1 MLAGDACAEPRAAA
15 FALLEQTSAVAATS
29 ADVGTGTS
37 VKQNFDG
44 IVAFPALPR
53 SSLVCEPQAALVR
66 TWLVDPRYRVAGVDV
81 LRAAAALGPAD
92 VQPPPLMLATENP
105 QAAWAAV
112 VACAD
117 DQFTRENAASSLA
130 SSGEGANA
138 SEDRGA
144 EVGAEAESGSPLLP
158 PCTENALREACRVKG
173 IALRCGYFALIER
186 WAERTPLVTEDR
198 LVPLV
203 RRVLAAE
210 RVAEVHAAAELAA
223 SAAFA
228 TPHCATMA
236 VGTDK
241 GPNSDVDDNLA
252 LASAPDPAAVVRA
265 AAVTA
270 AREVLPYFRHVTS
283 VGAGVDGDALSAAKT
298 ADTCDLDP
306 SSQMAPLATAAGPR
320 PRRRRY
326 LNDPPTSR
334 SIDRSPGALTS
345 GRAGQL
351 LWLAEME
358 KLRGLATLATL
369 CAGPGHGNNSDN
381 TDDKTV
387 DGIRALGCVGAFDT
401 DVCSAVS
408 QGYLNGD
415 DGGVGAEPSTQVLE
429 KRAVAGTAIDART
442 GAVATLAAEVARD
455 AVAATESA
463 ARCSG
468 DQVLSIDNTGITPS
482 ASAAA
487 RFSTAVR
494 YLARAGTR
502 AREARAWHLAV
513 CACKHIWN
521 ATASLWISPLAFAPR
536 ALAIARFEDQPQLDP
551 APFVEASYVLLDVLA
566 RAPHASAASNW
577 LRPPSVIRSTAS
589 GNDKDHVRAEATEAT
604 LVGEVSTRDVEL
616 TYAHNGSDTFPS
628 EALADVGL
636 DPEWVCQFVAYTLRC
651 LAYAR
656 RWDVLPPLARRLV
669 ASKAAKVCAIAD
681 DGGLAPVWTYNFF
694 VTPASSHG

>member
-53 SSLVCEPQAALVR
+53 SSIVCEPQAALVR

-138 SEDRGA
+138 SE
-144 EVGAEAESGSPLLP
+144 VGAGAESGSPLLP

-270 AREVLPYFRHVTS
+270 AREVLPYFRRVTS

-334 SIDRSPGALTS
+334 SIDRSPGASTS

-381 TDDKTV
+381 TDDKTI

>member
-53 SSLVCEPQAALVR
+53 SSIVCESQAALVR

-138 SEDRGA
+138 SE
-144 EVGAEAESGSPLLP
+144 VGAGAESGSPLLP

-334 SIDRSPGALTS
+334 SIDRSPGASTS

>member
-53 SSLVCEPQAALVR
+53 SSIVCEPQAALVR

-138 SEDRGA
+138 SE
-144 EVGAEAESGSPLLP
+144 VGAGAESGS

-270 AREVLPYFRHVTS
+270 AREVLPYFRRVTS

-326 LNDPPTSR
+326 LNDPPTNR

-381 TDDKTV
+381 TDDKTI

>member
-53 SSLVCEPQAALVR
+53 SSIVCEPQAALVR

-117 DQFTRENAASSLA
+117 DQFTRETAASSLA

-138 SEDRGA
+138 SE
-144 EVGAEAESGSPLLP
+144 VGAGAESGSPLLP

-334 SIDRSPGALTS
+334 SIDRSPGASTS

>member
-53 SSLVCEPQAALVR
+53 SSIVCEPQAALVR

-138 SEDRGA
+138 SE
-144 EVGAEAESGSPLLP
+144 VGAGAESGSPLLP

-210 RVAEVHAAAELAA
+210 HVAEVHAAAELAA

-270 AREVLPYFRHVTS
+270 AREVLPYFRRVTS

-326 LNDPPTSR
+326 LNDPPTNR

-381 TDDKTV
+381 TDDKTI

>member
-53 SSLVCEPQAALVR
+53 SSIVCEPQAALVR

-138 SEDRGA
+138 SE
-144 EVGAEAESGSPLLP
+144 VGAGAESGSPLLP

-265 AAVTA
+265 AAV
-270 AREVLPYFRHVTS
+270 
-283 VGAGVDGDALSAAKT
+283 LS
-298 ADTCDLDP
+298 L
-306 SSQMAPLATAAGPR
+306 
-320 PRRRRY
+320 
-326 LNDPPTSR
+326 
-334 SIDRSPGALTS
+334 I
-345 GRAGQL
+345 
-351 LWLAEME
+351 
-358 KLRGLATLATL
+358 
-369 CAGPGHGNNSDN
+369 
-381 TDDKTV
+381 
-387 DGIRALGCVGAFDT
+387 
-401 DVCSAVS
+401 
-408 QGYLNGD
+408 
-415 DGGVGAEPSTQVLE
+415 
-429 KRAVAGTAIDART
+429 
-442 GAVATLAAEVARD
+442 
-455 AVAATESA
+455 
-463 ARCSG
+463 
-468 DQVLSIDNTGITPS
+468 
-482 ASAAA
+482 
-487 RFSTAVR
+487 
-494 YLARAGTR
+494 
-502 AREARAWHLAV
+502 
-513 CACKHIWN
+513 HI
-521 ATASLWISPLAFAPR
+521 
-536 ALAIARFEDQPQLDP
+536 
-551 APFVEASYVLLDVLA
+551 
-566 RAPHASAASNW
+566 
-577 LRPPSVIRSTAS
+577 
-589 GNDKDHVRAEATEAT
+589 
-604 LVGEVSTRDVEL
+604 
-616 TYAHNGSDTFPS
+616 
-628 EALADVGL
+628 
-636 DPEWVCQFVAYTLRC
+636 
-651 LAYAR
+651 
-656 RWDVLPPLARRLV
+656 
-669 ASKAAKVCAIAD
+669 
-681 DGGLAPVWTYNFF
+681 
-694 VTPASSHG
+694 

>member
-53 SSLVCEPQAALVR
+53 SSIVCEPQAALVR

-138 SEDRGA
+138 SE
-144 EVGAEAESGSPLLP
+144 VGAGAESGSPLLP

-270 AREVLPYFRHVTS
+270 AREVLPYFRRVTS

-381 TDDKTV
+381 TDDKTI

>member
-53 SSLVCEPQAALVR
+53 SSIVCESQAALVR

-138 SEDRGA
+138 SE
-144 EVGAEAESGSPLLP
+144 VGAGAESGSPLLP

-334 SIDRSPGALTS
+334 SIDRSPGASTS

-628 EALADVGL
+628 EALAAVGL

>member
-53 SSLVCEPQAALVR
+53 SSIVCESQAALVR

-117 DQFTRENAASSLA
+117 DQFTRETAASSLA

-138 SEDRGA
+138 SE
-144 EVGAEAESGSPLLP
+144 VGAGAESGSPLLP

-334 SIDRSPGALTS
+334 SIDRSPGASTS

>member
-53 SSLVCEPQAALVR
+53 SSIVCEPQAALVR

-138 SEDRGA
+138 SE
-144 EVGAEAESGSPLLP
+144 VGAGAESGSPLLP

-270 AREVLPYFRHVTS
+270 AREVLPYFRRVTS

-326 LNDPPTSR
+326 LNDPPTNR

-381 TDDKTV
+381 TDDKTI

-628 EALADVGL
+628 EALVDVGL

>member
-53 SSLVCEPQAALVR
+53 SSIVCEPQAALVR

-138 SEDRGA
+138 SE
-144 EVGAEAESGSPLLP
+144 VGAGAESGSPLLP

-326 LNDPPTSR
+326 LNDPPTNR
-334 SIDRSPGALTS
+334 SIDRSPGASTS

>member
-53 SSLVCEPQAALVR
+53 SSIVCEPQAALVR

-92 VQPPPLMLATENP
+92 VQPPPLMLTTENP

-138 SEDRGA
+138 SE
-144 EVGAEAESGSPLLP
+144 VGAGAESGSPLLP

-270 AREVLPYFRHVTS
+270 AREVLPYFRRVTS

-326 LNDPPTSR
+326 LNDPPTNR

>member
-53 SSLVCEPQAALVR
+53 SSIVCEPQAALVR

-138 SEDRGA
+138 SE
-144 EVGAEAESGSPLLP
+144 VGAGAESGSPLLP

-270 AREVLPYFRHVTS
+270 AREVLPYFRRVTS

-326 LNDPPTSR
+326 LNDPPTNR

-577 LRPPSVIRSTAS
+577 LRPPSVIHSTAS

>member
-53 SSLVCEPQAALVR
+53 SSIVCESQAALVR

-117 DQFTRENAASSLA
+117 DQFTRETAASSLA

-210 RVAEVHAAAELAA
+210 RVAEVHAAAEHAA

-334 SIDRSPGALTS
+334 SIDRSPGASTS

>member
-53 SSLVCEPQAALVR
+53 SSIVCEPQAALVR

-138 SEDRGA
+138 SE
-144 EVGAEAESGSPLLP
+144 VGAGAESGSPLLP

-210 RVAEVHAAAELAA
+210 HVAEVHAAAELAA

-270 AREVLPYFRHVTS
+270 AREVLPYFRRVTS

-334 SIDRSPGALTS
+334 SIDRSPGASTS

-381 TDDKTV
+381 TDDKTI

>member
-53 SSLVCEPQAALVR
+53 SSIVCEPQAALVR

-138 SEDRGA
+138 SE
-144 EVGAEAESGSPLLP
+144 VGAGAESGSPLLP

-270 AREVLPYFRHVTS
+270 AREVLPYFRRVTS
-283 VGAGVDGDALSAAKT
+283 VGPGVDGDALSAAKT

-326 LNDPPTSR
+326 LNDPPTNR

-381 TDDKTV
+381 TDDKTI

>member
-53 SSLVCEPQAALVR
+53 SSIVCEPQAALVR

-138 SEDRGA
+138 SE
-144 EVGAEAESGSPLLP
+144 VGAGAESGSPLLP

-270 AREVLPYFRHVTS
+270 AREVLPYFRRVTS

-334 SIDRSPGALTS
+334 SIDISPGASTS

>member
-53 SSLVCEPQAALVR
+53 SSIVCEPQAALVR

-138 SEDRGA
+138 SE
-144 EVGAEAESGSPLLP
+144 VGAGAESGSPLLP

-334 SIDRSPGALTS
+334 SIDRSPGASTS

>member
-37 VKQNFDG
+37 VKQSFDG

-53 SSLVCEPQAALVR
+53 SSIVCEPQAALVR

-138 SEDRGA
+138 SE
-144 EVGAEAESGSPLLP
+144 VGAGAESGSPLLP

-270 AREVLPYFRHVTS
+270 AREVLPYFRRVTS

-326 LNDPPTSR
+326 LNDPPTNR

-381 TDDKTV
+381 TDDKTI

>member
-53 SSLVCEPQAALVR
+53 SSIVCEPQAALVR

-138 SEDRGA
+138 SE
-144 EVGAEAESGSPLLP
+144 VGAGAESGSPLLP

-381 TDDKTV
+381 TDDKTI

>member
-53 SSLVCEPQAALVR
+53 SSIVCEPQAALVR

-105 QAAWAAV
+105 QAAWAAI

-138 SEDRGA
+138 SE
-144 EVGAEAESGSPLLP
+144 VGAGAESGSPLLP

-270 AREVLPYFRHVTS
+270 AREVLPYFRRVTS

-326 LNDPPTSR
+326 LNDPPTNR

-381 TDDKTV
+381 TDDKTI

>member
-53 SSLVCEPQAALVR
+53 SSIVCEPQAALVR

-228 TPHCATMA
+228 TPHCAAMA

-334 SIDRSPGALTS
+334 SIDRSPGASTS

-521 ATASLWISPLAFAPR
+521 ATASLWISPLAFTPR

-628 EALADVGL
+628 EALAAVGL

>member
-53 SSLVCEPQAALVR
+53 SSIVCEPQAALVR

-92 VQPPPLMLATENP
+92 VQPPPLMLTTENP

-138 SEDRGA
+138 SE
-144 EVGAEAESGSPLLP
+144 VGAGAESGSPLLP

-270 AREVLPYFRHVTS
+270 AREVLPYFRRVTS

-326 LNDPPTSR
+326 LNDPPTNR

-381 TDDKTV
+381 TDDKTI

>member
-53 SSLVCEPQAALVR
+53 SSIVCEPQAALVR

-138 SEDRGA
+138 SE
-144 EVGAEAESGSPLLP
+144 VGAGAESGSPLLP

-270 AREVLPYFRHVTS
+270 AREVLPYFRRVTS

-326 LNDPPTSR
+326 LNDPPTNR

-381 TDDKTV
+381 TDDKTI

>member
-53 SSLVCEPQAALVR
+53 SSIVCEPQAALVR

-138 SEDRGA
+138 SE
-144 EVGAEAESGSPLLP
+144 VGAGAESGSPLLP

-326 LNDPPTSR
+326 LNDPPTNR

-468 DQVLSIDNTGITPS
+468 DEVLSIDNTGITPS

>member
-1 MLAGDACAEPRAAA
+1 
-15 FALLEQTSAVAATS
+15 
-29 ADVGTGTS
+29 
-37 VKQNFDG
+37 
-44 IVAFPALPR
+44 
-53 SSLVCEPQAALVR
+53 
-66 TWLVDPRYRVAGVDV
+66 
-81 LRAAAALGPAD
+81 
-92 VQPPPLMLATENP
+92 
-105 QAAWAAV
+105 
-112 VACAD
+112 
-117 DQFTRENAASSLA
+117 
-130 SSGEGANA
+130 
-138 SEDRGA
+138 
-144 EVGAEAESGSPLLP
+144 
-158 PCTENALREACRVKG
+158 
-173 IALRCGYFALIER
+173 
-186 WAERTPLVTEDR
+186 
-198 LVPLV
+198 
-203 RRVLAAE
+203 
-210 RVAEVHAAAELAA
+210 
-223 SAAFA
+223 
-228 TPHCATMA
+228 
-236 VGTDK
+236 
-241 GPNSDVDDNLA
+241 
-252 LASAPDPAAVVRA
+252 VVRA

-326 LNDPPTSR
+326 LNDPPTNR

-381 TDDKTV
+381 TDDKTI

-628 EALADVGL
+628 EALAAVGL

>member
-53 SSLVCEPQAALVR
+53 SSIVCEPQAALVR

-138 SEDRGA
+138 SE
-144 EVGAEAESGSPLLP
+144 VGAGAESGSPLLP

-326 LNDPPTSR
+326 LNDPPTNR

-381 TDDKTV
+381 TDDKTI

>member
-53 SSLVCEPQAALVR
+53 SSIVCEPQAALVR

-138 SEDRGA
+138 SE
-144 EVGAEAESGSPLLP
+144 VGAGAESGSPLLP

-210 RVAEVHAAAELAA
+210 HVAEVHAAAELAA

-270 AREVLPYFRHVTS
+270 AREVLPYFRRVTS

-326 LNDPPTSR
+326 LNDPPTNR

>member
-37 VKQNFDG
+37 VKQDFDG

-53 SSLVCEPQAALVR
+53 SSIVCEPQAALVR

-138 SEDRGA
+138 SE
-144 EVGAEAESGSPLLP
+144 VGAGAESGSPLLP

-334 SIDRSPGALTS
+334 SIDRSPGASTS

-502 AREARAWHLAV
+502 TREARAWHLAV

>member
-53 SSLVCEPQAALVR
+53 SSIVCESQAALVR

-326 LNDPPTSR
+326 LNDPPTNR
-334 SIDRSPGALTS
+334 SIDRSPGASTS

-536 ALAIARFEDQPQLDP
+536 ALAIARFEYQPQLDP

>member
-53 SSLVCEPQAALVR
+53 SSIVCEPQAALVR

-138 SEDRGA
+138 SE
-144 EVGAEAESGSPLLP
+144 VGAGAESGSPLLP

-270 AREVLPYFRHVTS
+270 AREVLPYFRRVTS

-326 LNDPPTSR
+326 LNDPPTNR

-381 TDDKTV
+381 TDDKTI

-566 RAPHASAASNW
+566 RAPHASAAINW

>member
-53 SSLVCEPQAALVR
+53 SSIVCEPQAALVR

-138 SEDRGA
+138 SE
-144 EVGAEAESGSPLLP
+144 VGAGAESGSPLLP

-334 SIDRSPGALTS
+334 SIDRSPGASTS

-381 TDDKTV
+381 TDDKTI

>member
-37 VKQNFDG
+37 VKQSFDG

-53 SSLVCEPQAALVR
+53 SSIVCEPQAALVR

-138 SEDRGA
+138 SE
-144 EVGAEAESGSPLLP
+144 VGAGAESGSPLLA

-270 AREVLPYFRHVTS
+270 AREVLPYFRRVTS

-326 LNDPPTSR
+326 LNDPPTNR
-334 SIDRSPGALTS
+334 SIDRSPGASTS

-381 TDDKTV
+381 TDDKTI

>member
-1 MLAGDACAEPRAAA
+1 M
-15 FALLEQTSAVAATS
+15 
-29 ADVGTGTS
+29 
-37 VKQNFDG
+37 
-44 IVAFPALPR
+44 
-53 SSLVCEPQAALVR
+53 
-66 TWLVDPRYRVAGVDV
+66 
-81 LRAAAALGPAD
+81 
-92 VQPPPLMLATENP
+92 
-105 QAAWAAV
+105 
-112 VACAD
+112 
-117 DQFTRENAASSLA
+117 
-130 SSGEGANA
+130 
-138 SEDRGA
+138 
-144 EVGAEAESGSPLLP
+144 
-158 PCTENALREACRVKG
+158 
-173 IALRCGYFALIER
+173 
-186 WAERTPLVTEDR
+186 
-198 LVPLV
+198 PLV

-334 SIDRSPGALTS
+334 SIDRSPGASTS

-381 TDDKTV
+381 TDDKTI

-628 EALADVGL
+628 EALAAVGL

>member
-37 VKQNFDG
+37 VKQSFDG

-53 SSLVCEPQAALVR
+53 SSIVCEPQAALVR

-138 SEDRGA
+138 SE
-144 EVGAEAESGSPLLP
+144 VGAGAESGSPLLP

-326 LNDPPTSR
+326 LNDPPTNR

>member
-53 SSLVCEPQAALVR
+53 SSIVCEPQAALVR

-138 SEDRGA
+138 SE
-144 EVGAEAESGSPLLP
+144 VGAGAESGSPLLP

-270 AREVLPYFRHVTS
+270 AREVLPYFRRVTS

-334 SIDRSPGALTS
+334 SIDISPGASTS

-381 TDDKTV
+381 TDDKTI

>member
-44 IVAFPALPR
+44 IVAFPR
-53 SSLVCEPQAALVR
+53 SSIVCEPQAALVR

-138 SEDRGA
+138 SE
-144 EVGAEAESGSPLLP
+144 VGAGAESGSPLLP

-270 AREVLPYFRHVTS
+270 AREVLPYFRRVTS

-326 LNDPPTSR
+326 LNDPPTNR

-381 TDDKTV
+381 TDDKTI